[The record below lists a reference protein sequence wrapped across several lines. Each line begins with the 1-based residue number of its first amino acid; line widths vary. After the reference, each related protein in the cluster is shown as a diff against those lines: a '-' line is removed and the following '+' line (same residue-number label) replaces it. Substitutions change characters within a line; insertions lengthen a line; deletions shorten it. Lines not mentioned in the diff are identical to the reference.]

1 MDKIFSDSYIMGTY
15 GRFPVNIVS
24 GKDSTLT
31 DDKGKKYI
39 DFTSGI
45 GVNSLGYANE
55 KWIDAVT
62 EQLKN
67 LQHISNLFFTAPQSV
82 LSEKLAKASGLKKVF
97 FANSGAEA
105 NEGAIKL
112 ARKYSFDKYGAN
124 SNRNMILTL
133 KNSFHGRTVTTL
145 EATGQDKFHNYF
157 FPFTKGFV
165 YAEANNLDDVLSKLS
180 KMNDKICAVMME
192 TIQGEGGVCPLEHDF
207 VKGVADYCNEKDIL
221 VIFDEVQTGIGRTGK
236 LFGYEKYGI
245 KPDVITLAK
254 GLGAGLPIGAVIC
267 GEKAEKT
274 LGAGDHGS
282 TFGGNP
288 VATSGAIVVLDEVN
302 NEAFLNSVIE
312 KGNYIKEKISAF
324 NSPKVKE
331 LRGEGLMLGIV
342 IDSDSLR
349 DYVLKAIENGLLILT
364 AGNDVLRM
372 LPPLTISYDEI
383 DEGLKILEKIL
394 VD

>member
-192 TIQGEGGVCPLEHDF
+192 TIQGEGGVCPLDCDF
-207 VKGVADYCNEKDIL
+207 VKGVVDYCNEKDIL

-342 IDSDSLR
+342 VDSDSLR

>member
-192 TIQGEGGVCPLEHDF
+192 TIQGEGGVCPLERDF

-312 KGNYIKEKISAF
+312 KGNYIKEKISEF